1 MMTIA
6 AMAADA
12 LGKLL
17 AKDFKRLFGSS
28 HKEYAE
34 RLDSLA
40 HVALECLAKSD
51 ALYHDSKQATIRWA

>member
-34 RLDSLA
+34 RLDELCGNLGEGAVRRRAGLTS
-40 HVALECLAKSD
+40 V
-51 ALYHDSKQATIRWA
+51 